1 MIIKNIELV
10 SYLLAIVG
18 GLQIVN
24 ITLGSVNG
32 MVEETFNWKKFFIG
46 VLKAIVN
53 ALCIVATC
61 VLCDLFAQVLNM
73 IDGLSIGVELVSTL
87 EIIAVVVVWAIDL
100 FKDILDKIKK
110 LKTLKYV
117 AYEDVKYNEG
127 NGVSE

>member
-1 MIIKNIELV
+1 MIIKNLQLV

-18 GLQIVN
+18 GLQIIN

-32 MVEETFNWKKFFIG
+32 MMEETFEWKKFFVG

-53 ALCIVATC
+53 AICIVGTC

-73 IDGLSIGVELVSTL
+73 IEGLTIGVDLVSTL

-117 AYEDVKYNEG
+117 SYDDVVLDDGRGTN
-127 NGVSE
+127 